1 VAKETWRRRPLS
13 RRRPPLIRD
22 YGALRATVEA
32 WLKSITQLELRNAS
46 GEIMRR
52 LDRGEP
58 FIVT

>member
-1 VAKETWRRRPLS
+1 MAE
-13 RRRPPLIRD
+13 
-22 YGALRATVEA
+22 
-32 WLKSITQLELRNAS
+32 SITQLELRNAS